1 MLLAGT
7 ISSVYS
13 FAMGFREKYRETV
26 GTVRTAAEDTRNGI
40 MALVVISLLSLG
52 VALLALITSRQVLK
66 AVRA

>member
-1 MLLAGT
+1 
-7 ISSVYS
+7 
-13 FAMGFREKYRETV
+13 MGFREKYRETV

-40 MALVVISLLSLG
+40 MALVAISVLSLG